1 MTSGPVFGSF
11 LAGNTCPRRT
21 APCPVPESTCRT
33 PPRGLPGRKICP
45 RRKSPGEVATSSIG
59 PALNVANPATAIG
72 RASACC
78 TTSAIWSP
86 GVLGTSTSPTPSI
99 TAADAASTSTPTR
112 PTWPRPRGTTPI
124 ASLPWPCDSSPRTA
138 YPIKPPA
145 GTSGGITVFLSPSP
159 PSRTG
164 WRPGGK
170 KAASQMDVPYL
181 DWALADFSGYI
192 AADELYDGPFC
203 ILSIVDN
210 RTFKRLLYQVLDHD
224 PDHPDITA
232 FLRRFQA
239 ALVQRDLLLK
249 GVTTDASPLYPKP
262 LRAVFGEVPHQICEF
277 HILKELTKAILR
289 AVAKVRKRLAERKPT
304 LKRGRPST
312 SQAKR
317 AARQRVRLQQRI
329 ADLFEH
335 RHLFVQHDLTAAER
349 RTLQK
354 ITRGLPQLRTL
365 RDLMEEV
372 YRLFDR
378 RCRSDTALAKLTQLR
393 QRVRRFKA
401 VGKVLSKL
409 HSSNLEKALT
419 FLDDKLLPS
428 TSNAVERGNRR
439 HRKMQKTVYRV
450 RTQEHIHNRI
460 ALDLLRDSQK
470 HGRTSTL
477 KVLHRERTR

>member
-1 MTSGPVFGSF
+1 MTSAPVFGSF
-11 LAGNTCPRRT
+11 LAGNACPRRT
-21 APCPVPESTCRT
+21 APCPVPESTGRT
-33 PPRGLPGRKICP
+33 PPRGLPGRKSCP
-45 RRKSPGEVATSSIG
+45 SRKSPLEVATSNIG
-59 PALNVANPATAIG
+59 PALSVATPAIVIERG
-72 RASACC
+72 SACC
-78 TTSAIWSP
+78 TMSAIWSL

-99 TAADAASTSTPTR
+99 TAANAASISTPTR
-112 PTWPRPRGTTPI
+112 PTWPHPRGTTPI
-124 ASLPWPCDSSPRTA
+124 ASWPWPCDSSSRTA
-138 YPIKPPA
+138 CPIKPPA
-145 GTSGGITVFLSPSP
+145 GTSGVITGFLCPTP

-170 KAASQMDVPYL
+170 KAASQMDAPYL

-401 VGKVLSKL
+401 VGKVLSSTCA
-409 HSSNLEKALT
+409 HFFAAADQKASL
-419 FLDDKLLPS
+419 F
-428 TSNAVERGNRR
+428 VG
-439 HRKMQKTVYRV
+439 
-450 RTQEHIHNRI
+450 
-460 ALDLLRDSQK
+460 
-470 HGRTSTL
+470 
-477 KVLHRERTR
+477 